1 MTARFDRLERAG
13 MTERRPDPNDRRGKL
28 IALTAQ
34 DRAIVDETLTKH
46 VANEEKLIAALTP
59 AEQERLNHLLKK
71 LIAAL

>member
-34 DRAIVDETLTKH
+34 DRAIVDETLTKY